1 VVHAKSSA
9 LTLECRA
16 ATWVSADDGPIRLVA
31 PRPTKLVRA
40 TMGLGIRDKL
50 RSSDVHTEGSTRA
63 ILAGPTRLT
72 ATEIFGPSSWL
83 ATFAGDAMPLI
94 RGVVAVSRGVG

>member
-1 VVHAKSSA
+1 LCTERSTVVHAKSSA

-40 TMGLGIRDKL
+40 TMG
-50 RSSDVHTEGSTRA
+50 V
-63 ILAGPTRLT
+63 
-72 ATEIFGPSSWL
+72 
-83 ATFAGDAMPLI
+83 
-94 RGVVAVSRGVG
+94 